1 MNKLLLPFLLAFIL
15 LFAGCGQKSG
25 FGAEDLCLAVNGE
38 KYFLHSDVAE
48 VLDTL
53 GTGYEYAEARSCDY
67 DGMDKTYLYEIAE
80 FYTYPR
86 GSSDMLNEIYSEDL
100 SAETS
105 KGIAVGASKEDV
117 LASYGEN
124 CEDTGYQ
131 LIYNHREANDP
142 AIGGSLCFD
151 LEDGVVSA
159 ITVTNRAL

>member
-1 MNKLLLPFLLAFIL
+1 MKKTALLFLLAML
-15 LFAGCGQKSG
+15 LLCAGCGQEAG

-38 KYFLHSDVAE
+38 TYFLHSDVAA

-67 DGMDKTYLYEIAE
+67 DGMDKTYLYEVAE

-86 GSSDMLNEIYSEDL
+86 GAADMLNEIYSEDI

-105 KGIAVGASKEDV
+105 KGIGVGASKAEV
-117 LASYGEN
+117 LASYGED

-131 LIYNHREANDP
+131 LIYSHREANDP
-142 AIGGSLCFD
+142 AIGGSLLFD
-151 LEDGVVSA
+151 IEGGIVSA

>member
-1 MNKLLLPFLLAFIL
+1 MALILLLC
-15 LFAGCGQKSG
+15 GCGQKAG

-38 KYFLHSDVAE
+38 TYFLHSDVTPALE
-48 VLDTL
+48 AL

-67 DGMDKTYLYEIAE
+67 DGMDKTYLYEFAE

-86 GSSDMLNEIYSEDL
+86 GASDMLNEIYSEDI

-105 KGIAVGASKEDV
+105 KGIGVGALKAEV

-131 LIYNHREANDP
+131 LIYSHRDANDP
-142 AIGGSLCFD
+142 AVGGSLLFD
-151 LEDGVVSA
+151 IEGGVVSA

>member
-1 MNKLLLPFLLAFIL
+1 MKKTVLLFLLALVL

-25 FGAEDLCLAVNGE
+25 FGAEDLCLEVDGE
-38 KYFLHSDVAE
+38 TYFLHSDVAA

-67 DGMDKTYLYEIAE
+67 DGMDKTYLYDIAE

-86 GSSDMLNEIYSEDL
+86 GSSDMLNEIYSEDAA
-100 SAETS
+100 AETS
-105 KGIAVGASKEDV
+105 KGIGVGASKEEV

-142 AIGGSLCFD
+142 AIGGSLLFD
-151 LEDGVVSA
+151 IEGGVVSA

>member
-1 MNKLLLPFLLAFIL
+1 MKRIFLPILLILILLLS
-15 LFAGCGQKSG
+15 GCGQRAG
-25 FGAEDLCLAVNGE
+25 FGAEDLCLEVNGE
-38 KYFLHSDVAE
+38 TYFLHSDVAE
-48 VLDTL
+48 VLQAL

-67 DGMDKTYLYEIAE
+67 DGLDKTYLYDIAE

-86 GSSDMLNEIYSEDL
+86 GSSDMLNEIYSEDV

-105 KGIAVGASKEDV
+105 KGIGVGDSKETV
-117 LASYGEN
+117 LASYGED

-142 AIGGSLCFD
+142 AIGGSLLFD
-151 LEDGVVSA
+151 IEGGVVSA

>member
-1 MNKLLLPFLLAFIL
+1 MKKIVFPLVLILLL
-15 LFAGCGQKSG
+15 AGCGQKAG
-25 FGAEDLCLAVNGE
+25 FGAEDLCLEVGGE
-38 KYFLHSDVAE
+38 TYFLHSDIAE
-48 VLDTL
+48 VLETL

-67 DGMDKTYLYEIAE
+67 DGMDKTYLYDIAE

-86 GSSDMLNEIYSEDL
+86 GESDMLNEIYSEDS
-100 SAETS
+100 SAESS

-142 AIGGSLCFD
+142 AIGGSLLFD
-151 LEDGVVSA
+151 LESGVVSA